1 MSEKLAYHL
10 SQLRINFNW
19 KKSTNKTEVYLF
31 NYLNICLHF
40 QRRNNNFEIYTFLLI
55 SPEFHAYNL
64 FKKRKQEIKIKD
76 SLLHCYIFLIL

>member
-40 QRRNNNFEIYTFLLI
+40 QRKTNNFEIYTFLLI
-55 SPEFHAYNL
+55 SPEFYAYNL
-64 FKKRKQEIKIKD
+64 F
-76 SLLHCYIFLIL
+76 